1 MKRGLLSLAAVPFA
15 VLGAMPVAAQ
25 EIAIVHAEAW
35 TMTGDTPLNDATVLI
50 DGDKIVSVT
59 VAGGVPAGAQVID
72 AGGKP
77 VTPGLIN
84 GATQLGLV
92 EVSAASDTRDYSAAK
107 DAETG
112 PSFDVSY
119 ALNGNSTLVGLARAD
134 GVTSALS
141 FPGPSG
147 IAPFSGMAAIA
158 RLRPGADILGKARA
172 AMFVVIGGGAWDRQA
187 GSRAA
192 QWGLLRAALDEAK
205 LATLPS
211 GDEFALKR
219 QDRLALRPVLQGA
232 MPLAI
237 VTHRESDV
245 RQAVR
250 LAGDYRI
257 KVVIVGGA
265 EAWRA
270 ADLLAKAHIPVVLDP
285 EANLPSTFDQIGAR
299 QENAAILTR
308 AGVKVAFGLVGGAVE
323 LSYNAGLALRE
334 GAGLAVAA
342 GLSRI
347 DALRAITVNPAAIW
361 GGRATTLAP
370 GSAADIVVWDGDPL
384 EPSTG
389 AAVVIIE
396 GKRASLTTRQ
406 SELERR
412 YAPAVP

>member
-50 DGDKIVSVT
+50 DGDRIVSVT

-107 DAETG
+107 DAGTG

-172 AMFVVIGGGAWDRQA
+172 AMFAVIGGGAWDRQA

-412 YAPAVP
+412 YAPTVP

>member
-1 MKRGLLSLAAVPFA
+1 M
-15 VLGAMPVAAQ
+15 
-25 EIAIVHAEAW
+25 
-35 TMTGDTPLNDATVLI
+35 
-50 DGDKIVSVT
+50 
-59 VAGGVPAGAQVID
+59 
-72 AGGKP
+72 
-77 VTPGLIN
+77 
-84 GATQLGLV
+84 V

-107 DAETG
+107 DAGTG

-172 AMFVVIGGGAWDRQA
+172 AMFAVIGGGAWDRQA

-232 MPLAI
+232 MRLAI

>member
-50 DGDKIVSVT
+50 DGDRIVSVT

-107 DAETG
+107 DAGTG

-172 AMFVVIGGGAWDRQA
+172 AMFAVIGGGAWDRQA

>member
-15 VLGAMPVAAQ
+15 VLGAVPVAAQ

-50 DGDKIVSVT
+50 DGDRIVSVT

-107 DAETG
+107 DAGTG

-172 AMFVVIGGGAWDRQA
+172 AMFAVIGGGAWDRQA

-232 MPLAI
+232 MRLAI